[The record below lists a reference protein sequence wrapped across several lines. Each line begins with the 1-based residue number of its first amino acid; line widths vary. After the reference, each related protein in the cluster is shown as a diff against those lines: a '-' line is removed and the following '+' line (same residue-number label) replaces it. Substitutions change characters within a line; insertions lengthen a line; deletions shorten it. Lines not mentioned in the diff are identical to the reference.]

1 LRRDRL
7 PFFLPAVALRAEV
20 RDVDVRDVE
29 GARLAEPRL
38 AAGLARAELV
48 GFDFEA
54 ELALAR
60 RAALRGVVA
69 RRPYS
74 ALVSIWS
81 CVISFI
87 GSFG

>member
-1 LRRDRL
+1 LRPDRL
-7 PFFLPAVALRAEV
+7 LFFLPPAVPLRDEV
-20 RDVDVRDVE
+20 RAGV
-29 GARLAEPRL
+29 GARLAEPRF

-48 GFDFEA
+48 DFDLEA